1 MTDASVLRDLLPAD
15 RVSTAT
21 ADRDHHGRDWGTPPE
36 KASPPD
42 IVVWPET
49 TAEVS
54 DVLAAATD
62 RGIPVTPFA
71 AGTGIEGNAVPTRGG
86 ISLDL
91 TRMDDVREIRPA
103 DRQIDVEPGVIGSAV
118 DDAVAAHGLF
128 FPPLPTS
135 GEMATIGGMIA
146 TNASGKR
153 TVKYGKVGDWV
164 REIEVV
170 LADGSVLTAGTEAA
184 KSSSGYNLR
193 DLIVGSEGTLG
204 VVTRATLALAGR
216 PEQTRVGRATFSTS
230 SAATSAA
237 ADVVGSGV
245 DVSAVEFVDGQSAR
259 MVNEFIGSD
268 LPEKPALFLEFQ
280 ADHGVDEEVEFCRR
294 VLDAHDPVAVVL
306 GDETPGTDIWKP
318 RRELADAVRAYYP
331 DRRSLHAGDVAVPLG
346 SFSALVEHV
355 HDLADE
361 HEIPIP
367 TFGHAGDG
375 NVHFDILVDPTDES
389 AVESAADVYDDIV
402 TTGIDLGG
410 TATGEHGIGRNKREF
425 LRVEH
430 GETGVRTMRSIK
442 DALDPSG
449 TLNPGKIFP

>member
-1 MTDASVLRDLLPAD
+1 MTDTSFLRALLSAD
-15 RVSTAT
+15 QVSTTT

-36 KASPPD
+36 EASPPD
-42 IVVWPET
+42 VVVWPES

-71 AGTGIEGNAVPTRGG
+71 AGTGIEGNAVPSRGG

-91 TRMDDVREIRPA
+91 TRMDDVLEVRPA
-103 DRQIDVEPGVIGSAV
+103 DGQIDVEPGVVGAAV
-118 DDAVAAHGLF
+118 DDAVAARGLF

-135 GEMATIGGMIA
+135 ADMATVGGMIA

-164 REIEVV
+164 REVEVV
-170 LADGSVLTAGTEAA
+170 LADGSVLTAGTKAA

-216 PEQTRVGRATFSTS
+216 PEQTRVGRATFSKL
-230 SAATSAA
+230 ADATAAA

-245 DVSAVEFVDGQSAR
+245 DVSAVELVDALSAR
-259 MVNEFIGSD
+259 MVNDYIGSD
-268 LPEKPALFLEFQ
+268 LPEGPTLFLEFQ
-280 ADHGVDEEVEFCRR
+280 ADHGVDEEVDFCRR
-294 VLDAHDPVAVVL
+294 VLDTHDPTEAVL
-306 GDETPGTDIWKP
+306 GEDAPGADPWKP

-346 SFSALVEHV
+346 SFSTLVDRIHDSSEEHG
-355 HDLADE
+355 
-361 HEIPIP
+361 IPIP

-375 NVHFDILVDPTDES
+375 NVHFDVLVDPTDES
-389 AVESAADVYDDIV
+389 AVATAADVYDEIV
-402 TTGIDLGG
+402 RAAIDLGG
-410 TATGEHGIGRNKREF
+410 TATGEHGIGRGKREF
-425 LRVEH
+425 LTVEH
-430 GETGVRTMRSIK
+430 GETGVRAMRAIK